1 MTGAALYLWWALVTI
16 LYLVAND
23 FFQVAR
29 LAAFVQFW
37 RTYSLLAHGTKS

>member
-1 MTGAALYLWWALVTI
+1 
-16 LYLVAND
+16 VASD

-37 RTYSLLAHGTKS
+37 RLYHSDSCLHPESLKN

>member
-1 MTGAALYLWWALVTI
+1 LVTVA
-16 LYLVAND
+16 YLIAND

-37 RTYSLLAHGTKS
+37 RAYSDLAHRTKS